1 MKIKLLGLAV
11 ASTLLAACGGEAD
24 DPTTRNWQIGEV
36 YYSYPYQGQQAVSPK
51 TPMIIRFSIENLR
64 YYPFFPTIIRFF
76 IRKYRII
83 SGFLSGIIRFHFQ
96 DSG

>member
-36 YYSYPYQGQQAVSPK
+36 YYRYPYEGQQCNGGRPFAG
-51 TPMIIRFSIENLR
+51 IRLGVTSE
-64 YYPFFPTIIRFF
+64 
-76 IRKYRII
+76 
-83 SGFLSGIIRFHFQ
+83 
-96 DSG
+96 